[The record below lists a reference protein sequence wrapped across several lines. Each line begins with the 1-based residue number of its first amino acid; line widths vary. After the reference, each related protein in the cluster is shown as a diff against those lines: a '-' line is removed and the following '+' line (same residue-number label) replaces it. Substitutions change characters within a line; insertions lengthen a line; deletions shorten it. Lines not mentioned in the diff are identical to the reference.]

1 VTEPTISAS
10 GAIHFGVFQVNLHTG
25 ELRKNGSRIK
35 LEGQPFQIL
44 VLLLEQPGKLV
55 TREELGQKLWAPGTF
70 VDFEHS
76 INAAVKRLRGVLGD
90 SADSPHFIETLP
102 RRGYRFI
109 YPVEGVPAVAAVRP
123 PARWWLA
130 RWVVASLGIAV
141 VLGILLVGNFGGLRG
156 RLPPVSVAPRIES
169 VAVLPLENLTGDH
182 EQEYLVDGIHDELI
196 TQLAQI
202 SSLKVI
208 SRYSVIQ
215 IRQQKGKS
223 LREIARELGVEAV
236 MEGTVQRAGER
247 LHLSVQLIRVRDDR
261 HLWARSYEC
270 ELRAVSRLPSDV
282 ARAMASD
289 LKIRLT
295 PGEQAHLAVARPL
308 NPEAY
313 ELYLKG
319 RFLLSG
325 WGAQENI
332 RKAIAYFEEA
342 VQKEP
347 TYAAAHAGVAFAYLQ
362 LGAALVEAVP
372 PREVLPKAR
381 TAARKAME
389 LDEASSEAHEVLGLI
404 ALAYDWDWEG
414 AERAFRRAIE
424 LNPSYPPPYMWLSQY
439 LNVAGQH
446 QKALALI
453 TKAQQLDP
461 LSPHIQWSLAETSML
476 AGAFE
481 QSAEQCEKGLDLHP
495 DFWPLHTLLGEIYL
509 RQGKYDRAVASLER
523 GVEISKR
530 HPHALAVLGSAYA
543 LTGRRSESLKILAE
557 LKELAHRRYLSPA
570 NIARVYASLGENEQA
585 LNWLEKTYSDRSSW
599 MTRIHL
605 WGPALGNLRATPR
618 FQDLLRRMNFPQ
630 QETK

>member
-1 VTEPTISAS
+1 MAEPTTSAS
-10 GAIHFGVFQVNLHTG
+10 GPIHFGAFQVNLHTR
-25 ELRKNGSRIK
+25 ELWKSGSKVR

-44 VLLLEQPGKLV
+44 ALLLERPGELV
-55 TREELGQKLWAPGTF
+55 TREELEQKLWAPGTF

-76 INAAVKRLRGVLGD
+76 INAAVKRLREVLGD
-90 SADSPHFIETLP
+90 SADRPHFIETLP

-109 YPVEGVPAVAAVRP
+109 YPVDAVPAATLVRP
-123 PARWWLA
+123 AARWWLA
-130 RWVVASLGIAV
+130 SGVVASLGIAA
-141 VLGILLVGNFGGLRG
+141 VLGILLAANYSGLRG
-156 RLPPVSVAPRIES
+156 RLLPVTVAPRIES
-169 VAVLPLENLTGDH
+169 LTVLPLENLTGDP

-202 SSLKVI
+202 RSLKVI
-208 SRYSVIQ
+208 SRYSAIQ

-236 MEGTVQRAGER
+236 MEGTVQRAGDR
-247 LHLSVQLIRVRDDR
+247 IHMSVQLIRAQDDR
-261 HLWARSYEC
+261 HLWAHSYEC
-270 ELRAVSRLPSDV
+270 DLRDILSLQREV
-282 ARAMASD
+282 ARQVAREIKAD
-289 LKIRLT
+289 LT
-295 PGEQAHLAVARPL
+295 PGEQAHFASARPL

-313 ELYLKG
+313 ERYLKG
-319 RFLLSG
+319 RFLLSQ
-325 WGAQENI
+325 WGTQENI
-332 RKAIAYFEEA
+332 RKAIGYFEEA

-347 TYAAAHAGVAFAYLQ
+347 TYAAAYAATAFGYLQ
-362 LGAALVEAVP
+362 LAAALVEAVP

-381 TAARKAME
+381 AAALKALE
-389 LDEASSEAHEVLGLI
+389 LDETSSEAYEVLGWI

-446 QKALALI
+446 QEALALI
-453 TKAQQLDP
+453 RNAQRLDP

-476 AGAFE
+476 AGAVE

-509 RQGKYDRAVASLER
+509 RQGKHDLALESLER
-523 GVEISKR
+523 GVEISR
-530 HPHALAVLGSAYA
+530 HHPHALAVLGSTYA
-543 LTGRRSESLKILAE
+543 LSGRRPESLKVLAE
-557 LKELAHRRYLSPA
+557 LKELSQRRYLSPA

-585 LNWLEKTYSDRSSW
+585 LTWLEKAYTERSSW

-605 WGPALGNLRATPR
+605 WGPELGNLRADAR
-618 FQDLLRRMNFPQ
+618 FQDLLRRMNFPLSA
-630 QETK
+630 TK